1 MDELLRVLW
10 AYKTTSRKPTGVSPF
25 ALTYGMEA
33 IILIEMGVL
42 TLRAEIP
49 EKANIE
55 AIAKE
60 LDIVDELRE
69 VAAIHMAS
77 FQQRITNL
85 YNRRVR

>member
-1 MDELLRVLW
+1 
-10 AYKTTSRKPTGVSPF
+10 
-25 ALTYGMEA
+25 MEA
-33 IILIEMGVL
+33 IIPIEMGVL

-60 LDIVDELRE
+60 LDIVDKLRE

-77 FQQRITNL
+77 F
-85 YNRRVR
+85 